1 MTEALWI
8 AALVVFVV
16 TTLSLKLAVR
26 LCAKGADNGW
36 DNALGYV
43 LLTTLLTVALR
54 FVAGTGSWLLIG
66 LSPLLA
72 FVVQT
77 VALKVIYEITALRA
91 WVLGMVHL
99 VFTTFVVGGI
109 TMAVGAIVAYVWYG
123 RIIADPLLIIRALL
137 KWLGIELPF
146 PI

>member
-1 MTEALWI
+1 MTIALWI
-8 AALVVFVV
+8 SLATLVLIAAV
-16 TTLSLKLAVR
+16 TLKLTVR
-26 LCAKGADNGW
+26 LLAPKIDNGW

-72 FVVQT
+72 FVDQT

-91 WVLGMVHL
+91 LVLGMVHL
-99 VFTTFVVGGI
+99 AFTTFVVGGI